1 MMRAK
6 YYLFVMLS
14 LSAMG
19 VLAEDPEIV
28 DTEGGGKYTV
38 VDGVGWYFPS
48 TPGNGINCDKNRK
61 KCTDAMKKN
70 EDKDADADDTK
81 TSDTKNDDRTN

>member
-6 YYLFVMLS
+6 CYLFVMLS

-19 VLAEDPEIV
+19 VLATKHPVEIV
-28 DTEGGGKYTV
+28 TTEGNGAYTV
-38 VDGVGWYFPS
+38 VDGVGWYFPAGAQS
-48 TPGNGINCDKNRK
+48 NGINCDKNRK
-61 KCTDAMKKN
+61 KCTDAMK
-70 EDKDADADDTK
+70 KDADADDTK